1 MKFKELKP
9 FLLEETNL
17 KIVSPEDRYK
27 VVDRDFFFRPIN
39 RYDEYEVLLID
50 SESLYGGMDVILTE
64 KRIDNGN
71 Y

>member
-1 MKFKELKP
+1 MKFKELKQ

-17 KIVSPEDRYK
+17 KIVSPEDRHK

-64 KRIDNGN
+64 KRTDNGN